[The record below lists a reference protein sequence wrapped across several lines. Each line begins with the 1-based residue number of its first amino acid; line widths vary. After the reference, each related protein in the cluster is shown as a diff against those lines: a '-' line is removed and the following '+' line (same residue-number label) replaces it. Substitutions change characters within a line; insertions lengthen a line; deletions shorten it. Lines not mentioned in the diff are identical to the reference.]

1 MISRLPRIAALV
13 LIPLLG
19 ARAARA
25 QEALP
30 RVLPWGITGAEAST
44 QLQAGGEM
52 RIATTRAGREVY
64 AISTKTPLQAVA
76 ILSRDTLVGLL
87 YFHAENGVHTARD
100 LYAQALTTAER
111 AHGPPYCRRPD
122 HAVWALDSTVLEVR
136 LRRPQ
141 GDGARGAEI
150 RYTGPGYEAEM
161 ARRAAATAAAAAM
174 APRPRPRPATGGRR
188 LLGVAAD
195 SVAPDTGAVPP
206 SPPADTTPAAPTPA
220 PLDPQAAVRALCT

>member
-1 MISRLPRIAALV
+1 MTSRIPRIAALV

-87 YFHAENGVHTARD
+87 YFHAENGTATARD

-111 AHGPPYCRRPD
+111 VHGPPYCRRPD

-141 GDGARGAEI
+141 GDGARGTEI

-161 ARRAAATAAAAAM
+161 ARRAAATAAAAT
-174 APRPRPRPATGGRR
+174 APRPRPRAPAGGRR

-195 SVAPDTGAVPP
+195 SVAPDTITVPA
-206 SPPADTTPAAPTPA
+206 PPVDAAPAPSA